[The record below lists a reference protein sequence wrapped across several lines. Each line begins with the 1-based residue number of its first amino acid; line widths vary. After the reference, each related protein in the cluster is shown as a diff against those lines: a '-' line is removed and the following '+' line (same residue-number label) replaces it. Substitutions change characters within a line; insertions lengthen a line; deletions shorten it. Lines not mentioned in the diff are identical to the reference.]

1 MNKLFEQ
8 FENHALF
15 QTLANKL
22 SFIEKSV
29 NDDSYN
35 EMEKESLLAYQQLL
49 TIIKTN
55 LSSKALPMVNKS
67 VLDNLNTSISNL
79 TNGVL
84 TNINGY
90 STQYQS
96 VMDWYKRIPTL
107 EKKSEIKESYN
118 SLIDNF
124 LEKQE
129 RIEEK
134 IKFEIDKFALKQ
146 EHLTELTVKEIDDFK
161 SKQNEQ
167 FDNWENE
174 KTKMQEEID
183 SLREQNDNLKIQI
196 KNFEAEIQNQ
206 QRKIDR
212 IIDNFETTF
221 KENSDDFEER
231 FTNKENEY
239 NNTINGLLT
248 EQKSAADKTLSHLE
262 KRKDEVEKLW
272 GIIGKSA
279 TVGNASSKA
288 TEHKE
293 FADTMM
299 WWTIALMCIALTIIG
314 VSTWKLFSGTYT
326 YMSFVWKVITSA
338 IILIPAFYCAN
349 ISKRQRDREFQLRDF
364 EIKIATLEPFMEN
377 MILENNCDND
387 TLINKDKVKLE
398 LTKIFFDK
406 QFTSINSSND
416 CILIPK
422 ELAKILNTL
431 AKKCNLNI
439 NIGDEK

>member
-8 FENHALF
+8 FESHTLF
-15 QTLANKL
+15 QTLTNKL
-22 SFIEKSV
+22 SFIEKAI

-55 LSSKALPMVNKS
+55 LSSKALPMVNKT
-67 VLDNLNTSISNL
+67 VLDNLNTAISNL

-90 STQYQS
+90 SSQYQS

-124 LEKQE
+124 LEKQDQ
-129 RIEEK
+129 IEEK
-134 IKFEIDKFALKQ
+134 IKNEIDKFILKQ

-161 SKQNEQ
+161 SRQNEQ

-183 SLREQNDNLKIQI
+183 SLYEQNNNLKTQI
-196 KNFEAEIQNQ
+196 ENFEVEIQNQ

-212 IIDNFETTF
+212 IIDTFETTF
-221 KENSDDFEER
+221 KENTDDFEER

-239 NNTINGLLT
+239 NNTINELLT
-248 EQKSAADKTLSHLE
+248 EQKSVADKTLSHLE

-272 GIIGKSA
+272 GIIGQAAIS
-279 TVGNASSKA
+279 GNSQNYANKA
-288 TEHKE
+288 RNMANGLMTLTLV
-293 FADTMM
+293 FMAIGLLYIGTA
-299 WWTIALMCIALTIIG
+299 TIALFKGDYQFID
-314 VSTWKLFSGTYT
+314 
-326 YMSFVWKVITSA
+326 FVWKVITSA
-338 IILIPAFYCAN
+338 IILVPTVYTAN
-349 ISKRQRDREFQLRDF
+349 LSKRQRDREFQLRDF
-364 EIKIATLEPFMEN
+364 EVKTACLEAFVESLQME
-377 MILENNCDND
+377 ENQDEK
-387 TLINKDKVKLE
+387 NKLKLE
-398 LTKIFFDK
+398 LTKAFFKD
-406 QFTSINSSND
+406 QYGEINHND
-416 CILIPK
+416 CVLIPK
-422 ELAKILNTL
+422 EIAKILNTI
-431 AKKCNLNI
+431 AKKGNFNF
-439 NIGDEK
+439 NIGTNNEQNS